1 MEENRAWDVGA
12 SATAIG
18 QEVRKNSKY
27 FDKPIPRIPLSR
39 NAPDTGWR
47 WSYTAT
53 LVPTRWIFISP
64 SFFCTDLTHLQVDA
78 EIEVA
83 GENENEKGS
92 KDLETQVSK
101 WPSADI
107 IITLKVLV

>member
-1 MEENRAWDVGA
+1 M
-12 SATAIG
+12 
-18 QEVRKNSKY
+18 
-27 FDKPIPRIPLSR
+27 
-39 NAPDTGWR
+39 
-47 WSYTAT
+47 
-53 LVPTRWIFISP
+53 
-64 SFFCTDLTHLQVDA
+64 DA

-92 KDLETQVSK
+92 KEIETQVSK

>member
-1 MEENRAWDVGA
+1 MQNL
-12 SATAIG
+12 
-18 QEVRKNSKY
+18 
-27 FDKPIPRIPLSR
+27 FDKTSPRIPLSWYTL
-39 NAPDTGWR
+39 DTEWM

-83 GENENEKGS
+83 GENENEKDS
-92 KDLETQVSK
+92 KEIETQVSK

-107 IITLKVLV
+107 YLKVLV

>member
-1 MEENRAWDVGA
+1 M
-12 SATAIG
+12 
-18 QEVRKNSKY
+18 
-27 FDKPIPRIPLSR
+27 
-39 NAPDTGWR
+39 WR

-64 SFFCTDLTHLQVDA
+64 SFFCTDLTHSQVDA

-92 KDLETQVSK
+92 KEIGTQVSK
-101 WPSADI
+101 
-107 IITLKVLV
+107 

>member
-1 MEENRAWDVGA
+1 M
-12 SATAIG
+12 
-18 QEVRKNSKY
+18 
-27 FDKPIPRIPLSR
+27 
-39 NAPDTGWR
+39 

-64 SFFCTDLTHLQVDA
+64 SFFCTDLTHSQVDA

-83 GENENEKGS
+83 GENENEKDS